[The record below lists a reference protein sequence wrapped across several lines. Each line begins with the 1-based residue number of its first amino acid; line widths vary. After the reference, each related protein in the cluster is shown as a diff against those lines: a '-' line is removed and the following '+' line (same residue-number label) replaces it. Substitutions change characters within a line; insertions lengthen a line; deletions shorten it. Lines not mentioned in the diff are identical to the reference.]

1 MHKLL
6 YRDGLT
12 LAQSIEQ
19 IQLMSNDDES
29 LQALVETM
37 SSFLLAAS
45 PVRGIIR

>member
-12 LAQSIEQ
+12 LTQSIEQ
-19 IQLMSNDDES
+19 IQVMSKDDDS
-29 LQALVETM
+29 LHELVDSM
-37 SSFLLAAS
+37 SSFLLATS